1 MAAFNTARDEAY
13 LQAIDTGSVSPQNVT
28 KGWSAVGDARTRD
41 NHASMH
47 GQKRAMNEPFRSPSG
62 ALMRFPGDTSL
73 GAGAADLANCRCSS
87 RYTIRHLD
95 EALG

>member
-1 MAAFNTARDEAY
+1 

-73 GAGAADLANCRCSS
+73 GAGASEVARCRCASLY
-87 RYTIRHLD
+87 RID
-95 EALG
+95 FIGEALGG